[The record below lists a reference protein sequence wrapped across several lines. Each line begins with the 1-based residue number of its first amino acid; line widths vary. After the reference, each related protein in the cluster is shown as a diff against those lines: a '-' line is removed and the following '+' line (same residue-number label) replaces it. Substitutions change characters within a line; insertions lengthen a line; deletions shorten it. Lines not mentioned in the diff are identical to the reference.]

1 MKNLEV
7 STLISHSKCP
17 PYSECKIILYCIFI
31 YVLFYTSLEPG
42 KELFFFMYI
51 DDIVVYIRSSIHLF
65 ADYTSLYIIVES
77 PDNAAQL
84 LNVGLGKI
92 IRWLIWLVKFN
103 PVKQNLSLIPANQ
116 LCPYILQ
123 SYVGN

>member
-1 MKNLEV
+1 MQDNFILHLYLC
-7 STLISHSKCP
+7 S
-17 PYSECKIILYCIFI
+17 ILYFSGAGEGI
-31 YVLFYTSLEPG
+31 G
-42 KELFFFMYI
+42 FFMYI

-92 IRWLIWLVKFN
+92 IRLLIWLVKFN

-123 SYVGN
+123 SNVGN